1 MNRGAEMSMSLAH
14 CRPPELKELVA
25 EASHALARLDSG
37 RLEELALSCQ
47 ALNRD
52 LEHRDAAEQAEF
64 VRQTREAAGDMAVF
78 ARVLEATRANLSVM
92 RRLRDLRAG
101 RIDYGEAQVRGWA
114 ETESGHGNN

>member
-1 MNRGAEMSMSLAH
+1 
-14 CRPPELKELVA
+14 
-25 EASHALARLDSG
+25 
-37 RLEELALSCQ
+37 
-47 ALNRD
+47 
-52 LEHRDAAEQAEF
+52 
-64 VRQTREAAGDMAVF
+64 MAVF